1 MEVLGPNAGQTEEV
15 RVLNRIIRWTGKGLE
30 YEPDQRHA
38 ERIISELELE
48 TCKSVSTPR
57 VSESVSATRAMI
69 VEGAE
74 MDDKEARRFRALA
87 ARLNYLAGDR
97 PDLLFA
103 SKCICKNM
111 ARPGSEDWLALKR
124 VGRYL
129 KGATR
134 MVQFHWAGDD
144 SNLHC
149 YADSDWA
156 GDRQNMRS
164 TSGGVIMW
172 SGHCIMA
179 WSASQS
185 ALALSS
191 GEAELH
197 AMTKVAV
204 QLSGVISMAKGLGV
218 SLTGVVKSDSSS
230 AVGIAHRDGLGGR
243 CRHIKVQYL
252 WIQSKIKEGDLKLQ
266 KVLGTNNVADAMTKA
281 VDRWALDKYMAAM
294 TFTLMPGRADKA
306 SRAQSSGASS

>member
-1 MEVLGPNAGQTEEV
+1 MLDRRKKFEFSIESSVGQEQDWSTSQ
-15 RVLNRIIRWTGKGLE
+15 ISDT
-30 YEPDQRHA
+30 Q
-38 ERIISELELE
+38 RIISELELE

-57 VSESVSATRAMI
+57 VQESVSATRAMI
-69 VEGAE
+69 FEGVE

-87 ARLNYLAGDR
+87 ARLNYLAGCR

-111 ARPGSEDWLALKR
+111 ARPRSEDWLALKR

-134 MVQFHWAGDD
+134 MVQQFHWAGDD
-144 SNLHC
+144 TNLHG

-156 GDRQNMRS
+156 GDRQNMKS

-172 SGHCIMA
+172 SGQCIKA
-179 WSASQS
+179 WSTSQS

-191 GEAELH
+191 GEAELY
-197 AMTKVAV
+197 AMAKVAV
-204 QLSGVISMAKGLGV
+204 QLSGVISMAKNFGV

-230 AVGIAHRDGLGGR
+230 AIGIAHRDGLGGR

-252 WIQSKIKEGDLKLQ
+252 WIQSKIKDGDLKLQ

-294 TFTLMPGRADKA
+294 NFILMPGRADRA
-306 SRAQSSGASS
+306 SRAQ